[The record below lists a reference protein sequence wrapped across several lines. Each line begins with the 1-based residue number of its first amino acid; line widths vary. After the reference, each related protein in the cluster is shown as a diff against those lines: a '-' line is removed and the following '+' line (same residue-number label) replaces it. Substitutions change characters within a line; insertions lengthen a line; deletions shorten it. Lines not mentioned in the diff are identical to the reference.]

1 MTETSHR
8 GWLQSVFV
16 FISKTLTFIE
26 IYNKSQFVDN
36 QSFIKS
42 GFVVLSTILNVKK
55 LRCMCVHRISA
66 L

>member
-16 FISKTLTFIE
+16 FIFKTLTFIE
-26 IYNKSQFVDN
+26 IYNKSQF
-36 QSFIKS
+36 
-42 GFVVLSTILNVKK
+42 TICSSKHYFERKK